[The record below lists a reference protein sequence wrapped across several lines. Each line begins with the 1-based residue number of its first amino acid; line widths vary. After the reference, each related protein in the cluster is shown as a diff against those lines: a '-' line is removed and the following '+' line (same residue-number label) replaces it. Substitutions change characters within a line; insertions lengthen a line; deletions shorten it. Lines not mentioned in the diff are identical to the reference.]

1 MERKKEILDSAKK
14 VFTIKGFAKTTMEDI
29 ISDTSLS
36 KGGVY
41 YYYKNKKDII
51 YDIFIE
57 GNEYRMNIIKKYILD
72 NNLKPEDFK
81 NEDIVTDIILEKI
94 MDDNLLMGIYAQFLV
109 EAMYDDELFSTY
121 KNIIENTK
129 EIIAEKN
136 LDEFFL
142 NIIEKSSDFEFLTD
156 IINTFIVGVNILKY
170 RDNFYSKKV
179 IIKEMIKVA
188 IKDFKRKK

>member
-129 EIIAEKN
+129 EIIAKKN

>member
-170 RDNFYSKKV
+170 RDNFYFKKV